1 MIRIPPAFTAL
12 TAARE
17 GDAGRRWLEQLPA
30 LIADLLTVWRLEEVG
45 DPRHGQV
52 ALVLPVRRHTG
63 EDCMLK
69 VSWPDEETRHEPAAL
84 QAWAGRGAVLLL
96 AADHRRGA
104 MLLERLDASATLEHQ
119 PIAHALDVAASVLRQ
134 LHIPAPAGLPT
145 TTATAERWQQT
156 LSYEWRRLGE
166 PGPARLIDAAAET
179 CGHLTCDSAP
189 QVLLHGD
196 FHFANV
202 LAGAR
207 QPWNAIDPKP
217 LIGAPEYDL
226 LPLLRNRWDDITAS
240 GEPAQAVRRRIDTLA
255 EATGLDWTKAH
266 AWSFVRSV
274 DDALWGHAQHDT
286 QFEAIA
292 WQIAHAL
299 AN

>member
-1 MIRIPPAFTAL
+1 M

-30 LIADLLTVWRLEEVG
+30 LIADVLTVWGLEEAG

-52 ALVLPVRRHTG
+52 ALVLPVRRHTS

-84 QAWAGRGAVLLL
+84 QAWSGHGAVLLL
-96 AADHRRGA
+96 AVDQRRGA
-104 MLLERLDASATLEHQ
+104 MLLERLDASTTLEHQ
-119 PIAHALDVAASVLRQ
+119 PIAHALRVAASVLHE

-145 TTATAERWQQT
+145 TAATAERWQQT

-166 PGPARLIDAAAET
+166 PGPARLIDAATET
-179 CGHLTCDSAP
+179 CGHLARDTAP

-217 LIGAPEYDL
+217 LAGAPEYDL

-240 GEPAQAVRRRIDTLA
+240 RQPTHAVRWRIDTLA
-255 EATGLDWTKAH
+255 EANGLDRTKVH

-274 DDALWGHAQHDT
+274 DDALWGHAQHDS

-292 WQIAHAL
+292 WEIAHAL
-299 AN
+299 AS